1 MTVPEG
7 RQGLRFA
14 CQCVSSRQSEKC
26 DPWAAVAQHKL
37 LPDGTK
43 EEILNLVAD
52 GPLTVAQMAK
62 ELGLSPPSVLIH
74 VRAMME
80 SELLRESEEMERRY
94 PAERF
99 YEPNFPIVRAEE
111 REQFEELCR
120 ETAARFADLFEKRLK
135 QLERVFSATGLA
147 ERGWEFADL
156 TQYLYACV
164 QRGAREQLE
173 ERGRLR
179 PAEEHDNGVA
189 WTFWAEEP
197 AADGSGNS

>member
-1 MTVPEG
+1 MTIPEG
-7 RQGLRFA
+7 RRGLRFA
-14 CQCVSSRQSEKC
+14 CQCVSSRQSASS
-26 DPWAAVAQHKL
+26 DPWVAVAQNKL

-52 GPLTVAQMAK
+52 GPKTVAQMAK
-62 ELGLSPPSVLIH
+62 ELGLSSPSVLTH

-99 YEPNFPIVRAEE
+99 YEPNFPVVRAEE
-111 REQFEELCR
+111 REQFEDLCGKL
-120 ETAARFADLFEKRLK
+120 AGRFADLFGERLNH
-135 QLERVFSATGLA
+135 LEQIFSRTGLA

-164 QRGAREQLE
+164 QRAAREQLE
-173 ERGRLR
+173 ERGALR
-179 PAEEHDNGVA
+179 PAEEHRNGVA
-189 WTFWAEEP
+189 WAFWAEEP
-197 AADGSGNS
+197 AADGGG

>member
-14 CQCVSSRQSEKC
+14 CQCVSSRPANC
-26 DPWAAVAQHKL
+26 DPWTAIAQNNL

-43 EEILNLVAD
+43 EEILNLVAS

-62 ELGLSPPSVLIH
+62 ELGLSPPSVLTH
-74 VRAMME
+74 VQAMME

-99 YEPNFPIVRAEE
+99 YEPNFPVVRAEE

-135 QLERVFSATGLA
+135 HLERIFSATGLA

-164 QRGAREQLE
+164 QRAAREQLE
-173 ERGRLR
+173 ERGALR
-179 PAEEHDNGVA
+179 PPKAHRNGMA

-197 AADGSGNS
+197 AEDGGR